1 MSRPSWLRLCERGG
15 LGRARL
21 VHGGRLVLAPGGQD
35 GLVEAVEVGGVAD
48 RERLRDRDQ
57 HALARLPFVER
68 PERERYLGRADRPLA
83 GADGEVGHGAELR
96 PAEGFRHGPFD
107 ADDVAGIDRVFAC
120 HEHALRRVRVRI
132 GPVVLLL
139 DEEAAQAARALEVA
153 DHDALDLQPASGY
166 GGLGAVALN
175 VVYRRLLAVAAR
187 QRAAVGGAGRDRPE
201 LEVDVVAVGVAAV
214 RAAREPVPAVIVARS
229 RAFRV
234 GSARVALVADG
245 VHEGP
250 AEPQA
255 EGVA

>member
-1 MSRPSWLRLCERGG
+1 MRGIRVLGVAAVVERDPAELVRLCERGG
-15 LGRARL
+15 RGRARL

-107 ADDVAGIDRVFAC
+107 ADDVAGINRVFAC

-132 GPVVLLL
+132 GSVVLLL

-153 DHDALDLQPASGY
+153 DHDALDLQPAAGY

-175 VVYRRLLAVAAR
+175 VVYRRLLAVAA
-187 QRAAVGGAGRDRPE
+187 
-201 LEVDVVAVGVAAV
+201 
-214 RAAREPVPAVIVARS
+214 S
-229 RAFRV
+229 
-234 GSARVALVADG
+234 GSAQLLAAPG
-245 VHEGP
+245 VIGRSLKSTSLRSVSLPSAQRESPSLPSSLP
-250 AEPQA
+250 APEPS
-255 EGVA
+255 V